1 MLVNAI
7 KTRRRKLEDTSI
19 QGNTI
24 ILRESRIHIA
34 YPPDWQCLDPSIFE
48 EFKLLIFSDVFLAL
62 EQWEKRKV
70 WKAIYAPQF
79 ILQNSKNGINSFA
92 VCYIFDKVALTGS
105 SNLSLRSLVKMEQ
118 MWSGHLLKFVDS
130 LRTNPKSIII
140 NSYLACVSGNRSFAI
155 NNRNQQNIR
164 ILMVEFDHLILTFY
178 LIEPILPE
186 GMESSV
192 QELINMISVG
202 QC

>member
-1 MLVNAI
+1 MLFIIEQVNVVVKKNDFKNNDKPMLVNAI
-7 KTRRRKLEDTSI
+7 KTRRRKLEDISI
-19 QGNTI
+19 Q
-24 ILRESRIHIA
+24 
-34 YPPDWQCLDPSIFE
+34 
-48 EFKLLIFSDVFLAL
+48 LI
-62 EQWEKRKV
+62 
-70 WKAIYAPQF
+70 
-79 ILQNSKNGINSFA
+79 
-92 VCYIFDKVALTGS
+92 
-105 SNLSLRSLVKMEQ
+105 KMEQ

-130 LRTNPKSIII
+130 PRTNPKSIII

-178 LIEPILPE
+178 LIEPILAE